1 MFTQFDEKGKIFTK
15 VVKKQKVHA
24 IIQTNMQ
31 RIEGHV
37 YIGLEDRL
45 IDELE
50 KHDSFLPVTDAVIFN
65 DSGKKIQ
72 EAPFLAVH
80 ISQIVWIIPV
90 DEGIL
95 QEQS

>member
-24 IIQTNMQ
+24 IIQTNLQ
-31 RIEGHV
+31 RIEGNV

-50 KHDSFLPVTDAVIFN
+50 KHESFLPVTDAVIFN
-65 DSGKKIQ
+65 DSGKKVQ
-72 EAPFLAVH
+72 EATFLAVQ
-80 ISQIVWIIPV
+80 ISQIVWIIPL
-90 DEGIL
+90 DEESM

>member
-24 IIQTNMQ
+24 IIQTNLQ
-31 RIEGHV
+31 RIEGYV

-50 KHDSFLPVTDAVIFN
+50 KHESFLPVTDAVIFN
-65 DSGKKIQ
+65 DSGKKVQ
-72 EAPFLAVH
+72 EATFLAVQ
-80 ISQIVWIIPV
+80 ISQIVWIIPL
-90 DEGIL
+90 DEESM
-95 QEQS
+95 QEQP

>member
-24 IIQTNMQ
+24 IIQTNLQ
-31 RIEGHV
+31 RIEGYV

-50 KHDSFLPVTDAVIFN
+50 KHESFLPVTDAVIFN
-65 DSGKKIQ
+65 DAGKKVQ
-72 EAPFLAVH
+72 EAAFLAVQ
-80 ISQIVWIIPV
+80 ISQIVWIIPL
-90 DEGIL
+90 DEESL
-95 QEQS
+95 QEQP

>member
-15 VVKKQKVHA
+15 VIKKQKVHA
-24 IIQTNMQ
+24 IIQTNLQ
-31 RIEGHV
+31 RIEGYV

-50 KHDSFLPVTDAVIFN
+50 KHESFLPVTEAVIFN
-65 DSGKKIQ
+65 DTGKKVQ
-72 EAPFLAVH
+72 EASFMAVQ
-80 ISQIVWIIPV
+80 ISQIVWIIPL
-90 DEGIL
+90 DEESL

>member
-24 IIQTNMQ
+24 IIQTNLQ
-31 RIEGHV
+31 RIEGYV

-50 KHDSFLPVTDAVIFN
+50 KHESFLPVTDAVIFN
-65 DSGKKIQ
+65 DAGKKVQ
-72 EAPFLAVH
+72 EAAFLAVQ
-80 ISQIVWIIPV
+80 ISQIVWIIPL
-90 DEGIL
+90 DEESL

>member
-1 MFTQFDEKGKIFTK
+1 MFTQFDEKGKIYTK

-24 IIQTNMQ
+24 IIQTNLQ

-50 KHDSFLPVTDAVIFN
+50 KHVSFLPVTDAVIFN
-65 DSGKKIQ
+65 ESGKKIQ
-72 EAPFLAVH
+72 EAPFLAVQ
-80 ISQIVWIIPV
+80 IAQIVWIIPV